1 MTLENLLGLLQ
12 TNPDKVE
19 FQDVMTVIAAQY
31 DYTPT
36 RFSNGLGDD
45 RIMNAA
51 GENEGSC
58 KVFALGQLLGLNQQQ
73 TLACFGH
80 FYREDVMQH
89 PRGDKHAN
97 IRRFMRHG
105 WAGIHFDSQALTP
118 KDNNG

>member
-73 TLACFGH
+73 TLACFGRY
-80 FYREDVMQH
+80 YREDVMQH

-105 WAGIHFDSQALTP
+105 WAGIHFENQALTP